1 MGVMNKLR
9 ESTGVILWILVFA
22 FGVIWTLQDSNVFE
36 SAGQQTRNIAVVNDA
51 PIRYD
56 EYQNALNQQRDQFRQ
71 RMGGELSP
79 RMEDMVREQTY
90 NQLISQALLEQEMD
104 RLGVTVTNAEIE
116 DMVYG
121 PNPHPVIR
129 QQFSDST
136 GQVNYQ
142 LIDNLAQ
149 NPQMKQQW
157 IQLEQ
162 FLREQRRQQ
171 KMNSI
176 VQATVH
182 ISDEDIREYYHRQ
195 QDTTAVRYVA
205 LRYAAVPDDS
215 VSVTQADLETYYD
228 ENKDDY
234 EQAKTFSFE
243 YATTAKV
250 ATAQDSAD
258 VADDLRALRDEFAAA
273 ENDSLFLVDNA
284 SDRSFSSEYQTADQ
298 MEDAIA
304 DAVFKNLTP
313 GAVVGPVF
321 ANDMAHLIKIRDT
334 QSAEG
339 TFVHA
344 RHILLRSEDVDA
356 EKRQQL
362 DELKGQIG
370 SLEAFAAQARA
381 VSEGPSASDGGD
393 LGWFGEGRM
402 VEAFEEA
409 AFDAPTGQV
418 VGPIKSEFGYH
429 LIWVEARADEA
440 VQMAD
445 MAYTLRPGTATLR
458 EKENLLEDLA
468 YFTEEEGS
476 VFTEEAERLGLTA
489 RTVEA
494 EDEQTNLPGIGSSRD
509 FANFMETAEVG
520 DVSDVLELDDK
531 FVVLHV
537 TEITPEGYRSLDDV
551 EAQVRTRVELEKKR
565 EVQVRR
571 MEQALRDRGFQGMA
585 SALNTRVRTKT
596 DVTFATT
603 SIPGVGNDPSFVGT
617 VDGLAEGETSGVV
630 AGENAAF
637 VVEVMTRNVAPQ
649 LTDARRQ
656 QLRQQLMRQRQQQM
670 AQQWL
675 ASLREQAEIEDNRSV
690 FRQ

>member
-36 SAGQQTRNIAVVNDA
+36 SAGQQTRNIAVVNDS

-56 EYQNALNQQRDQFRQ
+56 EYQNALNQQREQFRQ

-79 RMEDMVREQTY
+79 RMEDMVRQQTY
-90 NQLISQALLEQEMD
+90 NQLISQTLLEQEMD
-104 RLGVTVTNAEIE
+104 RLGVMVTDAEVE

-121 PNPHPVIR
+121 PNPHSVIR

-215 VSVTQADLETYYD
+215 VSVTQADLEAYYD
-228 ENKDDY
+228 ENEDDY
-234 EQAKTFSFE
+234 KQAKTFSFE

-250 ATAQDSAD
+250 ATAEDSAD
-258 VADDLRALRDEFAAA
+258 VADDLRVLRDEFRTA

-334 QSAEG
+334 QPAEG

-344 RHILLRSEDVDA
+344 RHILLRSEDADA

-362 DELKGQIG
+362 DDLKGQIG
-370 SLEAFAAQARA
+370 SLEEFAAQARA

-393 LGWFGEGRM
+393 LGWFGDGRM

-418 VGPIKSEFGYH
+418 IGPIKSEFGYH

-440 VQMAD
+440 VQIAD
-445 MAYTLRPGTATLR
+445 MAYSLRPGTATLR

-476 VFTEEAERLGLTA
+476 DFADEAERLGLTA

-494 EDEQTNLPGIGSSRD
+494 EAEQTNLPGIGNSRG
-509 FANFMETAEVG
+509 FTNFMETAEVG
-520 DVSDVLELDDK
+520 DVSDVVELDDK

-537 TEITPEGYRSLDDV
+537 TDITPEGYRPLDEV

-565 EVQVRR
+565 KVQVRR
-571 MEQALRDRGFQGMA
+571 MEQALRDNGFRGMA
-585 SALNTRVRTKT
+585 SVLNTRVRTKT

-603 SIPGVGNDPSFVGT
+603 SIPGIGNDPSFVGT
-617 VDGLAEGETSGVV
+617 VDGLAEGETSDVV